1 MSNGN
6 KQAVFNL
13 EARLN
18 ELNLTPAERAN
29 ALGAMRLAEDA
40 VEIFEA
46 LRAMFKRIAGLIS
59 PKPSVRA

>member
-13 EARLN
+13 EAKLN
-18 ELNLTPAERAN
+18 ELNLTPSERAN
-29 ALGAMRLAEDA
+29 ALGAMRVAEDA
-40 VEIFEA
+40 VEIFEV
-46 LRAMFKRIAGLIS
+46 LRAALKRVAGFIS